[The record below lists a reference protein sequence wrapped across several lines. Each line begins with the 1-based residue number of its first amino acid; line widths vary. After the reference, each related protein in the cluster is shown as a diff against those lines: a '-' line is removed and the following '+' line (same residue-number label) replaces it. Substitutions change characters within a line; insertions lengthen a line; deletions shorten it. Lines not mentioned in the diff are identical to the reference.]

1 MIKQSLLILGA
12 AALLAGCTQAEQAA
26 DKAVDATKSA
36 AAEAVSKAK
45 AMTPGADLSEL
56 PSGTYKSEQGHTYVS
71 FQYWHQGYSR
81 PTIRWAVTDAVV
93 ELDAENPENST
104 LMVTIPSASIDT
116 GVKAFD
122 EHMVSADFFDVE
134 NHPTITFKSTDI
146 DQAILGGGSVTGD
159 LTIKGVTKPITF
171 TGKVNKT
178 GKHFRSGVP
187 MFGISATASLKRS
200 DYGVDKYAPM
210 GEDIDITVEA
220 EFQKAE

>member
-1 MIKQSLLILGA
+1 MIKQSLLVLGA
-12 AALLAGCTQAEQAA
+12 VALLAGCTQAEKAA
-26 DKAVDATKSA
+26 DKAAEATKSA
-36 AAEAVSKAK
+36 ATEVVSKAK

-56 PSGTYKSEQGHTYVS
+56 PSGTYNSEQGHTYVS

-81 PTIRWAVTDAVV
+81 PIIRFNETNAVV

-104 LMVTIPSASIDT
+104 LMVTIPAASIDT
-116 GVKAFD
+116 GVEAFD
-122 EHMVSADFFDVE
+122 KHIKSADFFDVE

-146 DQAILGGGSVTGD
+146 DQTILGGGSVTGD
-159 LTIKGVTKPITF
+159 LTIMGNTKPITF

-178 GKHFRSGVP
+178 GNHFRSGVA
-187 MFGISATASLKRS
+187 MFGISATGSLKRS

-210 GEDIDITVEA
+210 ADEIDITIEA